1 MKVIISGGGTG
12 GHIFPAIAI
21 AQELQARVPG
31 VNILFVGA
39 KGRME
44 MEKVPQAGYEI
55 IGLDVAGFNRS
66 SLLKNYSLPWKL
78 VKSLYQAWRILVQYK
93 PTVVVGVGGYASGPV
108 LYLANW
114 LRIPTLIQ
122 EQNSFA
128 GKTNMILG
136 KKAAKICV
144 AYDHME
150 RFFPKEKIVVTGN
163 PVRKDLEGLETRR
176 NEAMAYFGLDQNKK
190 TILVMGGSLGA
201 RSINESMAAGH
212 ERISSQSTVQWIWQ
226 YGKQGIE
233 KFSRSATGGLVNV
246 KALPFIDRADLAYA
260 AADVLLCR
268 AGALTISEVLI
279 ANKPVVLVPSPSVA
293 EDHQTHNARALSD
306 AGAAWMLP
314 DREVVQK
321 GTDQVIRLLQDSG
334 AMTRMKQAQKT
345 LARPGAAAAI
355 VDQIFQ
361 INPMAA

>member
-1 MKVIISGGGTG
+1 MKVVISGGGTG

-21 AQELQARVPG
+21 AQELKTRVPG

-39 KGRME
+39 RGRME
-44 MEKVPQAGYEI
+44 MEKIPQAGFEI
-55 IGLDVAGFNRS
+55 IGLDVVGFNRS
-66 SLLKNYSLPWKL
+66 SLVKNFSLPWKL
-78 VKSLYQAWRILVQYK
+78 VKSLYQAWRILVKYK
-93 PTVVVGVGGYASGPV
+93 PDAVVGVGGYASGPV

-136 KKAAKICV
+136 KKAVKICV

-163 PVRKDLEGLETRR
+163 PVRKDLEGLESKRK
-176 NEAMAYFGLDQNKK
+176 EAMAYFGLDQDKK

-201 RSINESMAAGH
+201 RSINESMTAGH
-212 ERISSQSTVQWIWQ
+212 EQISGQKSIQWIWQ
-226 YGKQGIE
+226 YGKQGAE
-233 KFSRSATGGLVNV
+233 KFGRSATAGLDNV
-246 KALPFIDRADLAYA
+246 KAMAFIDRADLAYA

-293 EDHQTHNARALSD
+293 EDHQTHNAKALSD
-306 AGAAWMLP
+306 AGAAWLLP
-314 DREVVQK
+314 DREVVQN
-321 GTDQVIRLLQDSG
+321 GTAQVIRLLQDQET
-334 AMTRMKQAQKT
+334 MTRMKQAQKT
-345 LARPGAAAAI
+345 LARPQAAAVI
-355 VDQIFQ
+355 VEQILHL
-361 INPMAA
+361 NPVAA